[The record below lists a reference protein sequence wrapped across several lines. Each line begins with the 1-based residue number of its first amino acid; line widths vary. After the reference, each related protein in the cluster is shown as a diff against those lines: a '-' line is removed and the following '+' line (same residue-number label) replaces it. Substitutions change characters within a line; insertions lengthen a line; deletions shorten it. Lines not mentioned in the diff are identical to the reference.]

1 VTLKGKRKISDVKIT
16 AIDRGVGKSIRIETK
31 KKQGQGKPRDY
42 QDPGEAIAAVGR
54 AGFEAT
60 GEPVESQSFQD
71 LGRSAKADLRE
82 FHVEFDGAVGKIK
95 PADLQRATHRL
106 KQVTQARRAKISRK
120 NTAGRDQ
127 FNMDVSSGSAE
138 TSWSPCH
145 ATAN

>member
-16 AIDRGVGKSIRIETK
+16 AIDRGAGKSIRIETK

-42 QDPGEAIAAVGR
+42 QDPGEAIGAVGR

-60 GEPVESQSFQD
+60 GEPGQSFPIP
-71 LGRSAKADLRE
+71 GRSAKADMTE
-82 FHVEFDGAVGKIK
+82 FHVEFDGAVRKIK

-138 TSWSPCH
+138 TSWSRCH